1 MKKVVSIFIVF
12 ILLISCSSPTEST
25 ENLISVTKMGNQL
38 KITNNS
44 NQTVYFFAVEQGTA
58 SLINWAPHF
67 DDQKIIKNSSTI
79 INYSEIYSGSE
90 EQLKAVDKVIVYYWD
105 DTEKTN
111 PKIYSTVVEL

>member
-1 MKKVVSIFIVF
+1 MKKVVSFFIVL
-12 ILLISCSSPTEST
+12 ILLFSCSSPTEST
-25 ENLISVTKMGNQL
+25 ENSVSVTKMGNQL

-67 DDQKIIKNSSTI
+67 DDPKIIISSSTI
-79 INYSEIYSGSE
+79 INYSEIYNGSKDQIE
-90 EQLKAVDKVIVYYWD
+90 TGDIVIVYYWD
-105 DTEKTN
+105 NRDKTN